1 MSCLKAG
8 HILSNGLKIT
18 IFCFSSV
25 VNVNQIWNTGKNW
38 SFAILQRQHVCTA
51 SYSYRVKILVTGF
64 LFKRFIMAN
73 FNPYQFTNLR
83 YSPGYSQYGD
93 GLFAPFGSQIFPKTR
108 SHRLRPRARSRLLTG
123 LLNIASQS
131 SHHQSLRLPQVKQR
145 SPIKGRD
152 GVLPTKKF
160 YWSFGLT
167 ILKKWKAK
175 IATKPGRKFARC
187 WTKDKA

>member
-83 YSPGYSQYGD
+83 YSPDYSQYGD
-93 GLFAPFGSQIFPKTR
+93 GLFAPFGSQIFST
-108 SHRLRPRARSRLLTG
+108 S
-123 LLNIASQS
+123 ASAKLS
-131 SHHQSLRLPQVKQR
+131 IWRTS
-145 SPIKGRD
+145 
-152 GVLPTKKF
+152 TKKRRTGIVGKVGEMLL
-160 YWSFGLT
+160 SIRNHETSGDRV
-167 ILKKWKAK
+167 WKNK
-175 IATKPGRKFARC
+175 QKYNHT
-187 WTKDKA
+187 